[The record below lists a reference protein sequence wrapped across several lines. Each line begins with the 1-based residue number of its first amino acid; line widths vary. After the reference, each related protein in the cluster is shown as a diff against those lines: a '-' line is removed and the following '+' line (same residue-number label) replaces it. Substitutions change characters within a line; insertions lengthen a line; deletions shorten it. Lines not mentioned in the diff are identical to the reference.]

1 MARDYGLIDQGDVL
15 RANDIFAS
23 DRRPTQITGTI
34 LSGENL
40 KRGAVL
46 GKVTASGKYV
56 LHDDSADD
64 GSETIAAILAEDTD
78 ATGGDEPAPIYLA
91 GDFLLSAL
99 TAAVGTTLSVG
110 AYNNDHII
118 IREDV

>member
-1 MARDYGLIDQGDVL
+1 MSRDYGIIDQGDVL
-15 RANDIFAS
+15 KANDIFAS
-23 DRRPTQITGTI
+23 ERQTTQIIGTI

-40 KRGAVL
+40 KRGCVL

-56 LHDDSADD
+56 AHDDGASD
-64 GSETIAAILAEDTD
+64 GSEVIAAILAEDTD
-78 ATGGDEPAPIYLA
+78 ATSGDEPAPIYLA

-99 TAAVGTTLSVG
+99 TAAVGVTLSAG

-118 IREDV
+118 IREEV